1 MSRAFTRARCVVD
14 RSCGFTLVE
23 LLVVIG
29 IIAVLFGILMPTLG
43 RARAAG
49 DRAKCLSNLRQFGIA
64 QAAYAAT
71 NRNLLFYAGDGT
83 EQGSW
88 IGVLQ
93 QYAGGKLVRR
103 CPLDASPHFA
113 DSPLPGSTVANPK
126 FRTTSYV
133 INNYVSPTHAP
144 FNPLGPLPPKRI
156 TQIRKTSA
164 VIQFG
169 ELAETGSYAGSDH
182 LHVQDFYLASAPQ
195 LTIARIAQ
203 QMPVGRHGETR
214 TSWKATLNFAFLD
227 GHAESMPIKS
237 VYTNDKLN
245 KFDPAVAN

>member
-1 MSRAFTRARCVVD
+1 MPPLSAYPSRVSRA
-14 RSCGFTLVE
+14 FTLVE

-29 IIAVLFGILMPTLG
+29 VIALLVGILLPAIG
-43 RARAAG
+43 KARASG
-49 DRAKCLSNLRQFGIA
+49 DRAKCLSNLRQLGIA
-64 QAAYAAT
+64 QAAYAAA

-88 IGVLQ
+88 IGRLQ

-103 CPLDASPHFA
+103 CPSDASPFY
-113 DSPLPGSTVANPK
+113 DTPLPGSTSANPK

-156 TQIRKTSA
+156 TQIRRSSSI
-164 VIQFG
+164 IQFA

-182 LHVQDFYLASAPQ
+182 LHVQDFYLAAAPQ
-195 LTIARIAQ
+195 LTIAKINDQ
-203 QMPVGRHGETR
+203 LPLGRHGEKPR
-214 TSWKATLNFAFLD
+214 SWKATLNFAFLD
-227 GHAESMPIKS
+227 GHAESLPVQS
-237 VYTNDKLN
+237 VYTNN
-245 KFDPAVAN
+245 KINRFDPNASN